1 MRNQSEYSEVE
12 LVNELRHGS
21 HVAFEQLYR
30 RYAPRLTMK
39 LISLLRDEELAGDVL
54 QDLFIKL
61 WEIREL
67 IEPEQSLRGYLYTIA
82 SNMAKDKFRSSMTRQ
97 LFIQSE
103 FGDEEIHD
111 SVNQFIDQ
119 KELRIAIE
127 KALEK
132 LPPRQREVYTLFKLE
147 GLSYKEIQDRLNISK
162 PAVNRLIQE
171 AGKKM
176 KEYLQPIAYIFLCH
190 IMLDL

>member
-1 MRNQSEYSEVE
+1 
-12 LVNELRHGS
+12 
-21 HVAFEQLYR
+21 
-30 RYAPRLTMK
+30 
-39 LISLLRDEELAGDVL
+39 
-54 QDLFIKL
+54 
-61 WEIREL
+61 
-67 IEPEQSLRGYLYTIA
+67 
-82 SNMAKDKFRSSMTRQ
+82 MTRQ

-176 KEYLQPIAYIFLCH
+176 KEYLQPIAYIFLACGTNRSPTSSYVISCLIFDNRDQH
-190 IMLDL
+190 PIKEPVTYWLFC

>member
-1 MRNQSEYSEVE
+1 MRNQSQYSEVE

-61 WEIREL
+61 WEIREQ

-97 LFIQSE
+97 LFIKSE
-103 FGDEEIHD
+103 FGNEEIHD

-147 GLSYKEIQDRLNISK
+147 GLSYKEIQDRLSISK